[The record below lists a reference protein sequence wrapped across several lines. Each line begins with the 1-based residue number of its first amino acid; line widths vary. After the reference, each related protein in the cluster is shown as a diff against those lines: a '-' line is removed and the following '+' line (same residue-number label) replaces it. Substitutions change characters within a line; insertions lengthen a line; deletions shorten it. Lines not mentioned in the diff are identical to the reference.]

1 MSNPWQLIDLATYEN
16 HMSSDEVYQL
26 QTLNEITKEQLQDNQ
41 RTYVGMLGVA
51 GGNGLNNIDILT
63 TQKVYAVD
71 INRNYLEVCKQRYQ
85 DLGSTLEIICGD
97 LIDEAIVLPY
107 TNLLICNLII
117 EYIGEKEFVA
127 IIDKNK
133 VNIDVV
139 SCVIQK
145 NNDNSFISNSEQN
158 SHFEPILL
166 IHHDI
171 DENKLKYLF
180 STIKFSC
187 IKYKKY
193 ILPNGKEFIR
203 MDFGHQ

>member
-1 MSNPWQLIDLATYEN
+1 M
-16 HMSSDEVYQL
+16 
-26 QTLNEITKEQLQDNQ
+26 
-41 RTYVGMLGVA
+41 A
-51 GGNGLNNIDILT
+51 GGNGLDNIDILI

-71 INRNYLEVCKQRYQ
+71 INKNYLDICKERYQ
-85 DLGSTLEIICGD
+85 NLGSTLETLCVD
-97 LIDEAIVLPY
+97 LTDDAMVLPY

-117 EYIGEKEFVA
+117 EYIGENEFIS

-133 VNIDVV
+133 INIDVV

-145 NNDNSFISNSEQN
+145 NNDNSFISNSELN
-158 SHFEPILL
+158 SHFEPILF

-171 DENKLKYLF
+171 DENKLKHLF

-187 IKYKKY
+187 VKDKKY

-203 MDFGHQ
+203 MDFRHQ

>member
-1 MSNPWQLIDLATYEN
+1 MSNPWQFIDLAAYEN
-16 HMSSDEVYQL
+16 HMSSDELYQL
-26 QTLNEITKEQLQDNQ
+26 QTLNEITKEQLQDNKS
-41 RTYVGMLGVA
+41 TYVGVLGVA
-51 GGNGLNNIDILT
+51 GGNGLDNIDIST
-63 TQKVYAVD
+63 TQKIYAVD
-71 INRNYLEVCKQRYQ
+71 INRNYLDICKQRYHY
-85 DLGSTLEIICGD
+85 LGSSLEVLCID
-97 LIDEAIVLPY
+97 LTDDAVILPY

-117 EYIGEKEFVA
+117 EYIGEKEFIS
-127 IIDKNK
+127 IIGKNII
-133 VNIDVV
+133 NIDIV

-145 NNDNSFISNSEQN
+145 NNNNSFISNSELN
-158 SHFEPILL
+158 SHFESILF

-180 STIKFSC
+180 STIKFTC

>member
-1 MSNPWQLIDLATYEN
+1 MSNPWQLIDLGMYEN

-41 RTYVGMLGVA
+41 HTYVGVLGVA
-51 GGNGLNNIDILT
+51 GGNGLDNIDILK

-71 INRNYLEVCKQRYQ
+71 INKNYLNICKQRYQ
-85 DLGSTLEIICGD
+85 YMGSTLEILCGD
-97 LIDEAIVLPY
+97 LTDDEIVLPY

-117 EYIGEKEFVA
+117 EYIGEKEF
-127 IIDKNK
+127 ISYISKNK
-133 VNIDVV
+133 INIDVV
-139 SCVIQK
+139 SCVIQ
-145 NNDNSFISNSEQN
+145 NNNNNSFVSNSELN
-158 SHFEPILL
+158 SHFQPILS

-171 DENKLKYLF
+171 DKNKLKYLF
-180 STIKFSC
+180 STIEFTC

-203 MDFGHQ
+203 MDFRH